1 MILEFSVENFGSI
14 REEVVLSFEPDLGIK
29 DGTDWP
35 LGARTA
41 LPVVA
46 LFGANGAGKSTLVR
60 ALRVLRAIV
69 VSERIAE
76 EDIECTPHKLD
87 ASYAQRPTVFQIRVA
102 DNVDEFHYRVSVVG
116 GAIVEETL
124 THGGSPT
131 TDGASVV
138 LRRTAGE
145 TIEVAP
151 DAELLKKRLHRT
163 ISLVRVAATQNHP
176 AAHSFVRV
184 LFHCYPTL
192 NPRAVSLKSVERVLG
207 TELTQ
212 NPRIHPFVTSA
223 DVGISNILLVGDS
236 IRLTHKGVGSST
248 VDFPLEEESEGT
260 QMLLRWAS
268 ILRTILTIGGLF
280 AADELGAHLH
290 HWMLRDLVETF
301 QNPATNPRGAQ
312 LLLTTH
318 DPLFFDETLLRT
330 DEMVLVE
337 KTPEG
342 ATRLVA
348 VSDFTDLPE
357 DEPLVRSYL
366 TGALGGIPHAKGL
379 WAHLAPTATAVDAAE
394 TEL

>member
-14 REEVVLSFEPDLGIK
+14 REEVVLSFEPDLGIE

-35 LGARTA
+35 LGARTV

-46 LFGANGAGKSTLVR
+46 LFGANGAGKSTLIR
-60 ALRVLRAIV
+60 ALSVLRAIV

-87 ASYAQRPTVFQIRVA
+87 ASYAQRPTILQIRVA
-102 DNVDEFHYRVSVVG
+102 HLGDEFHYRVSVVG

-124 THGGSPT
+124 TQGGAPT
-131 TDGASVV
+131 TEGASVV

-145 TIEVAP
+145 TIEVGPEA
-151 DAELLKKRLHRT
+151 DVELLRKRLHRT
-163 ISLVRVAATQNHP
+163 ISLVRVAATQNHR
-176 AAHSFVRV
+176 AAHALVSALFRIFV
-184 LFHCYPTL
+184 TL
-192 NPRAVSLKSVERVLG
+192 EPRGDSLKSVERRVATLP
-207 TELTQ
+207 LSTQ
-212 NPRIHPFVTSA
+212 LHPFVTSA
-223 DVGISNILLVGDS
+223 DVGISNIFLSGDS
-236 IRLTHKGVGSST
+236 LRLTHRGADAST
-248 VDFPLEEESEGT
+248 VDFPIEEESAGT
-260 QMLLRWAS
+260 QMLLRWSPIVAS
-268 ILRTILTIGGLF
+268 TLAHGGLF

-312 LLLTTH
+312 LLVTTH
-318 DPLFFDETLLRT
+318 DPLFFDTTLLRT

-337 KTPEG
+337 KNPEG
-342 ATRLVA
+342 ATRLAA

-366 TGALGGIPHAKGL
+366 TGALGGIPRAKGL
-379 WAHLAPTATAVDAAE
+379 WAHLSPAAGGPTQTGD
-394 TEL
+394 L